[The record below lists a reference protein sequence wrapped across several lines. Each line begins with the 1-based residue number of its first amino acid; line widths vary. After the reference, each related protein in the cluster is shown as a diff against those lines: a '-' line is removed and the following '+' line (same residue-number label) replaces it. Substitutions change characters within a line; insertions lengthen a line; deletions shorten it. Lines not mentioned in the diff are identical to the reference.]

1 MIGGLEEE
9 SKTLHSLKVSRD
21 LLEVYMKH
29 LGKTVKRD
37 YTTKR
42 MVFLTALSAYSQNPQ
57 NLFLKGP
64 SSTGKTYNVTQAL
77 RYFPQ
82 SYVLMLGGLSPT
94 ALVHDYGALID
105 NESGE
110 EIDPIEDKP
119 KREDYKDDKGK
130 FDKNAYEA
138 AQKRWRDRLRR
149 AYYLVSL
156 QGKILVFL
164 EAPHPE
170 TYMRLRPVL
179 SHDAPQISYKFTDK
193 PGGGALRTMH
203 VVLKGW
209 PACIFCTTETKY
221 IEDLATRGFTVTPDL
236 SQEKIRAAIEL
247 MGEMKAYPWKFDLKH
262 DQEFRGLQEYMDVLA
277 GRLCITNR
285 VVIPYSHELSRIY
298 HSNLYRDMRDY
309 HHFTA
314 LIELNCLLNIYQRP
328 YIVIN
333 KNRHWMA
340 NIHDYL
346 TALELLKSFE
356 ETTRAGIPGHIVAF
370 YHKIIVP
377 FERPAN
383 YEDLVEKHN
392 EAMTEKMSK
401 KRVYKYVELLR
412 DIGWVDTIEDLEDK
426 RRRLVY
432 PLKKPESRLYYSL
445 RQSTPFFHEKNLKN
459 WLEGLK
465 NYSSPENIFIYNN
478 LVDRTKYALNS
489 NSDLTIYFIEK
500 LFREE
505 YFLEPLDPEHE
516 PKPEKEAEISSG
528 EEKLQ
533 ILGLSHLESNLKEK
547 FAYGT
552 QQDFEKIAKQLDPN
566 LTQSEA
572 ENLFEKLVDE
582 GHIAMDP
589 AGWWRWTQ

>member
-1 MIGGLEEE
+1 
-9 SKTLHSLKVSRD
+9 
-21 LLEVYMKH
+21 MKH

-37 YTTKR
+37 HTTKR
-42 MVFLTALSAYSQNPQ
+42 MVFLTALSTYSQNPQ

-82 SYVLMLGGLSPT
+82 SYVWMLGGLSPT
-94 ALVHDYGALID
+94 ALVHDYATLID
-105 NESGE
+105 NETGK

-130 FDKNAYEA
+130 FDKNAYDA

-149 AYYLVSL
+149 AYYLVNL

-193 PGGGALRTMH
+193 PAGGTLRTMH

-247 MGEMKAYPWKFDLKH
+247 MGEMKAYPWKYDLKH
-262 DQEFRGLQEYMDVLA
+262 DQTFKELQDYMDVLA
-277 GRLCITNR
+277 GRLCITNK
-285 VVIPYSHELSRIY
+285 VVIPYSNELSKIY
-298 HSNLYRDMRDY
+298 SSTLYRDMRDY
-309 HHFTA
+309 LHFVA

-333 KNRHWMA
+333 KNSHWLV
-340 NIHDYL
+340 NIHDFL

-356 ETTRAGIPGHIVAF
+356 ETTRAGIPGHVVTF

-377 FERPAN
+377 FQKPVN
-383 YEDLVEKHN
+383 YEELVEKHN
-392 EAMTEKMSK
+392 ELMSEKLSK

-412 DIGWVDTIEDLEDK
+412 DIGWVDTIQDPEDK

-432 PLKKPESRLYYSL
+432 PLKKAESRLYYSL
-445 RQSTPFFHEKNLKN
+445 RRSTPFFHQKDLKN
-459 WLEGLK
+459 WLKGLE
-465 NYSSPENIFIYNN
+465 NYSSPENIFLYNN
-478 LVDRTKYALNS
+478 LVDREKHALNS
-489 NSDLTIYFIEK
+489 SSDLTKYFIEK

-505 YFLEPLDPEHE
+505 YFLEPLE
-516 PKPEKEAEISSG
+516 PKQEPKTEKETEISGG

-533 ILGLSHLESNLKEK
+533 ILALSHLESDLKEK
-547 FAYGT
+547 FSWGT
-552 QQDFEKIAKQLDPN
+552 QQDFEKTAKQLDPN

-572 ENLFEKLVDE
+572 ENLFEKLVDQ

-589 AGWWRWTQ
+589 NGWWRWIQ